1 MDKYIKDA
9 VSYIIGL
16 KDEYEKIYN
25 ELYEE
30 LKEKL
35 GEKVALSIMKKLHD
49 EDLSESDALNL
60 VSKVFK

>member
-16 KDEYEKIYN
+16 KDEYEKIYT
-25 ELYEE
+25 ELYDV

>member
-16 KDEYEKIYN
+16 KDEYEKIYT
-25 ELYEE
+25 ELYDV
-30 LKEKL
+30 LKEEL